1 VAHED
6 SREWLLPPTR
16 THGGSQPV
24 RREALAQEHVTR
36 SDLVTGVIDRRQMHA
51 ARVAETCD
59 PPLPSSTAEYEE

>member
-1 VAHED
+1 
-6 SREWLLPPTR
+6 
-16 THGGSQPV
+16 
-24 RREALAQEHVTR
+24 VTR